1 MLIRWLYTLLLA
13 IISPLL
19 LLGLYKRKSNK
30 PPFGPRWKE
39 HFGLTPSLHTNEPPL
54 WIHAVSVGEC
64 MVAVPLIKTLK
75 QRDPHIPIIVTTT
88 TSTGAAQIKK
98 LEDLVEHRYMPFDFP
113 FAIQGFLRSVRPTKM
128 IIIETELW
136 PNTLYYV
143 HRAGIPIQV
152 INARLSAKSA
162 HNYARIRPLF
172 NLIAPCLKTVFCQ
185 TKADAERFASLGL
198 STQQLCITG
207 SIKYDITISNTI
219 RQAGQ
224 TLRQHLG
231 SQRPIWIAASTHQG
245 EDEQVLAAHQL
256 LLIQHPHALL
266 ILVPRHPERF
276 DDVFRLCQERGFF
289 TARRTDGQPVTAQ
302 HQIYLADTMGEML
315 TLLGAADVCF
325 MGGSLAGEK
334 VGGHNILEPAA
345 LGVPVIS
352 GPSYYNF
359 YDIVSNFLAAEAMQV
374 IHSPQ
379 ELAQNINELL
389 SSPTRAQTYSQRA
402 LIQVKN
408 NQGALNAVVTR
419 I

>member
-1 MLIRWLYTLLLA
+1 M
-13 IISPLL
+13 
-19 LLGLYKRKSNK
+19 
-30 PPFGPRWKE
+30 
-39 HFGLTPSLHTNEPPL
+39 
-54 WIHAVSVGEC
+54 
-64 MVAVPLIKTLK
+64 
-75 QRDPHIPIIVTTT
+75 
-88 TSTGAAQIKK
+88 
-98 LEDLVEHRYMPFDFP
+98 
-113 FAIQGFLRSVRPTKM
+113 
-128 IIIETELW
+128 
-136 PNTLYYV
+136 
-143 HRAGIPIQV
+143 
-152 INARLSAKSA
+152 
-162 HNYARIRPLF
+162 
-172 NLIAPCLKTVFCQ
+172 
-185 TKADAERFASLGL
+185 
-198 STQQLCITG
+198 
-207 SIKYDITISNTI
+207 
-219 RQAGQ
+219 
-224 TLRQHLG
+224 RQHLG

-374 IHSPQ
+374 IHSPL